1 MTYLRRV
8 LFESG
13 SISCQLATLE
23 AAEPGWSP
31 PYRVQG
37 PRLLL
42 PLSQR
47 FECRLGADA
56 FVCDPAAALWLSNG
70 LARCA
75 AARRAM
81 AGTDAGRGRGLLG
94 LWIFGAA
101 VARLGA
107 SQAAAF
113 GGLAPVFSAIGGW
126 WWLAEPVTG
135 AGQIAIASAVIGVA
149 LASGAWSRRARTGG
163 AA

>member
-1 MTYLRRV
+1 MLDAPLRDV
-8 LFESG
+8 L
-13 SISCQLATLE
+13 
-23 AAEPGWSP
+23 W
-31 PYRVQG
+31 QG
-37 PRLLL
+37 LM
-42 PLSQR
+42 Q
-47 FECRLGADA
+47 GVVA
-56 FVCDPAAALWLSNG
+56 
-70 LARCA
+70 
-75 AARRAM
+75 
-81 AGTDAGRGRGLLG
+81 GLLG

-149 LASGAWSRRARTGG
+149 LASGAWSRRARTG
-163 AA
+163 AAA